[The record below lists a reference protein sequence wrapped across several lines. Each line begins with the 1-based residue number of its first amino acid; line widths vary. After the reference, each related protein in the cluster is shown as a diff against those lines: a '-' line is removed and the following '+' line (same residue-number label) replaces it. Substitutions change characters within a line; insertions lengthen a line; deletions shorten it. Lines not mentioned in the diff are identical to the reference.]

1 MRERKGGREGE
12 GGKGREREGG
22 GQSNHSINVFLRTY
36 QHIDTVKKFPD

>member
-12 GGKGREREGG
+12 GGKGREGGG

-36 QHIDTVKKFPD
+36 QHIDSGKKFPD

>member
-12 GGKGREREGG
+12 GGKGRERG

-36 QHIDTVKKFPD
+36 QHIDSGKKFPD